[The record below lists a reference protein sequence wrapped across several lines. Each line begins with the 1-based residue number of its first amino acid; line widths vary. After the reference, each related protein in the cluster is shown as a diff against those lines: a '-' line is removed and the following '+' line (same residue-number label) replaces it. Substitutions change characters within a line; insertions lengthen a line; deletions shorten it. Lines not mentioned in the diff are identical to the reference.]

1 MKFKKP
7 KLNVPKLN
15 VPKVNVPK
23 VNLPKV
29 NVPKFTASKVNVAK
43 AGVPK
48 ISSRVPKL
56 GTPKFVGGKPTAL
69 TIKAA
74 APKVRGMKPGL
85 AKVGSSF
92 KSGLAKAATK
102 VNSGLSS
109 TLNKSKN
116 LNPFAQTKH
125 RTVNKR
131 TTQPSQVEPVEIVV
145 SVYKIFNIGGNRPP
159 IWHTGTAIKKD
170 AGIAGFGGN
179 ATGMVVENEYYF
191 QTTNKVETCPP
202 GGMPGMKVHRTIVR
216 KVKGDLARVNRVLE
230 QVKRRWNGTRYDVL
244 KRNCNFFTD
253 ELLRALGSKGLDK
266 EYLHNGGMRDFL
278 SRIPGGSTMQEI
290 LLKNSMF
297 GNGTTKLDQSL
308 KEDILRYFRIMCP
321 GLPVDAAASSLEKI
335 GFKARNA
342 VTSTGIGG
350 AIAAGIKRGHNSV
363 RVEAGRAGGTI
374 SKGAK
379 SAGGAVAKKAKK
391 IFG

>member
-1 MKFKKP
+1 MKFKK
-7 KLNVPKLN
+7 
-15 VPKVNVPK
+15 PK

-29 NVPKFTASKVNVAK
+29 NVPKPPVAKVNLPKVNLPKINVPKVNVPK
-43 AGVPK
+43 VNVPKSSIPK
-48 ISSRVPKL
+48 ISANGLRVPK
-56 GTPKFVGGKPTAL
+56 TSMPKFVAGKAT
-69 TIKAA
+69 T
-74 APKVRGMKPGL
+74 PKVSGMKPGV
-85 AKVGSSF
+85 AKIGSSF
-92 KSGLAKAATK
+92 KPGVAKLTPKVKSGL
-102 VNSGLSS
+102 
-109 TLNKSKN
+109 KSASDPLKN
-116 LNPFAQTKH
+116 LNPFASPKH
-125 RTVNKR
+125 RVINKR
-131 TTQPSQVEPVEIVV
+131 TPQPTPVEPVEIMVF
-145 SVYKIFNIGGNRPP
+145 VYKIFNIGGNRPP
-159 IWHTGTAIKKD
+159 IWHTGTAIG
-170 AGIAGFGGN
+170 A
-179 ATGMVVENEYYF
+179 NEYYF

-202 GGMPGMKVHRTIVR
+202 GEMPGMKVHRKIVR
-216 KVKGDLARVNRVLE
+216 KVRGDLARVNRVLE

-278 SRIPGGSTMQEI
+278 SRIPGTSTLQEI

-308 KEDILRYFRIMCP
+308 KEDILRYFRVMCP

-350 AIAAGIKRGHNSV
+350 AIADGIKRGHNSV

-379 SAGGAVAKKAKK
+379 SAGGTVAKKGKK
-391 IFG
+391 ILFGK